1 MDSMQDTVKALN
13 DAPPPISGMMGNHT
27 NAFMKNATAKF
38 IKTLN
43 QPEKHKKEEKKK
55 EVKKEPTVKT
65 TQKTQKNNNTVH
77 VELAYTDT
85 EGYLQQK
92 NMLRSIE
99 RIYTNPQFDASKK
112 IMLYTSEV
120 CLPEIQRQ
128 EEQMKNIQNKTERDN
143 QEAFLQIENKADKLV
158 IPYMCFFTGMSFL
171 KRLPTQDEIR
181 DKKHAIDLEKG
192 FKMKDTFIELAH

>member
-1 MDSMQDTVKALN
+1 
-13 DAPPPISGMMGNHT
+13 MMGNHT

-120 CLPEIQRQ
+120 CLPEI
-128 EEQMKNIQNKTERDN
+128 
-143 QEAFLQIENKADKLV
+143 
-158 IPYMCFFTGMSFL
+158 
-171 KRLPTQDEIR
+171 
-181 DKKHAIDLEKG
+181 
-192 FKMKDTFIELAH
+192 